1 MGRVTRAALLLL
13 ALAAFFRGGQAA
25 RVYPAMPPCLPEAVL
40 YSPLSLL
47 YLPVLFVVVDAVW
60 QGVNRRVFS
69 PEDRSGFWMGA
80 FRIGG
85 SVLFTLGAG
94 LYLIAYQDHCYCGG
108 LLGLPPEVDC
118 LDAGNNF
125 ARNFEVLVAWAALAV
140 SRLVWE
146 IQDAMARDRARR
158 SVEQEPR

>member
-13 ALAAFFRGGQAA
+13 AIAAFFRGGQAA
-25 RVYPAMPPCLPEAVL
+25 LVYPAMPPCLPEAIL

-47 YLPVLFVVVDAVW
+47 YLPILFVAVDAVW
-60 QGVNRRVFS
+60 QGLNRWVF
-69 PEDRSGFWMGA
+69 PPQERAGFWMGG

-108 LLGLPPEVDC
+108 RLGLPPEEDC

-125 ARNFEVLVAWAALAV
+125 TRNFEVLVAWAALAV

-146 IQDAMARDRARR
+146 VQDL
-158 SVEQEPR
+158 SVREKSKQIAAQEQG